1 MKKLAII
8 ASNNG
13 LGHIRRCIFLANYLS
28 GKFKVDI
35 FFSKEKLAKFN
46 LAKKVTFNDFNVNF
60 YKKKISQKKT
70 NIHKYF
76 NFKKKFDLYLSDNY
90 PELAFKNEKSMI
102 LSNFFWHDI
111 LKINTNYYK
120 KIEKKIAKR
129 PIVPN
134 YLFCSKYIKKNLRF
148 IQ

>member
-35 FFSKEKLAKFN
+35 FSKEKLAKFN

-60 YKKKISQKKT
+60 YKK
-70 NIHKYF
+70 
-76 NFKKKFDLYLSDNY
+76 NF
-90 PELAFKNEKSMI
+90 
-102 LSNFFWHDI
+102 
-111 LKINTNYYK
+111 T
-120 KIEKKIAKR
+120 
-129 PIVPN
+129 
-134 YLFCSKYIKKNLRF
+134 KKNKYS
-148 IQ
+148 